1 MPRCSPA
8 LVDPGLN
15 RRVRLQRS
23 AIPPWHGARVADT
36 PADVCLNQ
44 DRNLWNFQVT
54 KNGGATQSF
63 RGAGPWATATADE
76 IIEHVR
82 GQIARY
88 KVPDYI
94 DFVAELPKTFTG
106 KIQK

>member
-1 MPRCSPA
+1 LA
-8 LVDPGLN
+8 
-15 RRVRLQRS
+15 
-23 AIPPWHGARVADT
+23 VAT
-36 PADVCLNQ
+36 PSSMA
-44 DRNLWNFQVT
+44 
-54 KNGGATQSF
+54 A
-63 RGAGPWATATADE
+63 WATATADE

>member
-1 MPRCSPA
+1 M
-8 LVDPGLN
+8 L
-15 RRVRLQRS
+15 
-23 AIPPWHGARVADT
+23 
-36 PADVCLNQ
+36 
-44 DRNLWNFQVT
+44 
-54 KNGGATQSF
+54 

>member
-1 MPRCSPA
+1 MGERPKA
-8 LVDPGLN
+8 FV
-15 RRVRLQRS
+15 
-23 AIPPWHGARVADT
+23 
-36 PADVCLNQ
+36 
-44 DRNLWNFQVT
+44 
-54 KNGGATQSF
+54 
-63 RGAGPWATATADE
+63 GAGPWATATADE

>member
-1 MPRCSPA
+1 MLWTGRSCRRRQCWLWRKRKRATGPASAPKLRQNRIKCSKRPQSTIQ
-8 LVDPGLN
+8 VQGD
-15 RRVRLQRS
+15 S
-23 AIPPWHGARVADT
+23 
-36 PADVCLNQ
+36 
-44 DRNLWNFQVT
+44 NLWNFQVT

-88 KVPDYI
+88 KVPDY
-94 DFVAELPKTFTG
+94 
-106 KIQK
+106 

>member
-1 MPRCSPA
+1 MRTLGL
-8 LVDPGLN
+8 LV
-15 RRVRLQRS
+15 S
-23 AIPPWHGARVADT
+23 
-36 PADVCLNQ
+36 C
-44 DRNLWNFQVT
+44 
-54 KNGGATQSF
+54 
-63 RGAGPWATATADE
+63 
-76 IIEHVR
+76 HVR

>member
-1 MPRCSPA
+1 VS
-8 LVDPGLN
+8 L
-15 RRVRLQRS
+15 
-23 AIPPWHGARVADT
+23 
-36 PADVCLNQ
+36 ADVSKRFSTKANTRRYPIVWTKAERMCLEFSGNEKWGS
-44 DRNLWNFQVT
+44 DPKLSWC
-54 KNGGATQSF
+54 
-63 RGAGPWATATADE
+63 WATATADE

>member
-1 MPRCSPA
+1 MGERPKAFVVLGPGPR
-8 LVDPGLN
+8 
-15 RRVRLQRS
+15 
-23 AIPPWHGARVADT
+23 
-36 PADVCLNQ
+36 
-44 DRNLWNFQVT
+44 
-54 KNGGATQSF
+54 
-63 RGAGPWATATADE
+63 TADE
-76 IIEHVR
+76 IIERVR

>member
-1 MPRCSPA
+1 MHCT
-8 LVDPGLN
+8 
-15 RRVRLQRS
+15 RRR
-23 AIPPWHGARVADT
+23 AA
-36 PADVCLNQ
+36 
-44 DRNLWNFQVT
+44 
-54 KNGGATQSF
+54 QSF
-63 RGAGPWATATADE
+63 RGAGPWATADE

-94 DFVAELPKTFTG
+94 DFVAELPKTITG

>member
-1 MPRCSPA
+1 VEFS
-8 LVDPGLN
+8 GN
-15 RRVRLQRS
+15 EK
-23 AIPPWHGARVADT
+23 W
-36 PADVCLNQ
+36 
-44 DRNLWNFQVT
+44 
-54 KNGGATQSF
+54 GATQSF
-63 RGAGPWATATADE
+63 RGAGPRATATADE